1 MLKDLTVSPARIR
14 KIIARR
20 SLILD
25 PCNDAEASGILV
37 CRNDFLP
44 FRSIDSDRRGDHS
57 QLPLPRSLRRVK
69 PPRRN
74 PTLDTHVGESA
85 RTMYVVSRETV
96 IEAMVTIHR
105 IVFRAIFDG
114 LRSITIA
121 NTYEPRLDPR

>member
-74 PTLDTHVGESA
+74 PTLGTHVGESA
-85 RTMYVVSRETV
+85 RTTYVVNRETV
-96 IEAMVTIHR
+96 IGEATVTIPPSGSSSAR
-105 IVFRAIFDG
+105 YSTD
-114 LRSITIA
+114 
-121 NTYEPRLDPR
+121 YDP